1 MIREDDQAAGTTWM
15 FTYDNRGNITSKK
28 RYAYTA
34 ADATPGTVL
43 ETINYTYKT
52 SGWKDI
58 LTKVCSTTYTND
70 AIGNRTGDGTWTY
83 TWEHGRQLDGMSK
96 TGATIA
102 YGYDADGQ
110 RISKTVT
117 EGGSTTAYSYYYR
130 DGKLIDTI
138 WGSNRYHIFYDANGT
153 PISITY
159 NGTRYYYVRNAQGD
173 IVALTNSS

>member
-1 MIREDDQAAGTTWM
+1 
-15 FTYDNRGNITSKK
+15 
-28 RYAYTA
+28 
-34 ADATPGTVL
+34 
-43 ETINYTYKT
+43 
-52 SGWKDI
+52 
-58 LTKVCSTTYTND
+58 
-70 AIGNRTGDGTWTY
+70 
-83 TWEHGRQLDGMSK
+83 MSK
-96 TGATIA
+96 TGATTA

-130 DGKLIDTI
+130 DGKLIDTV

-173 IVALTNSS
+173 IVALTNSNGALKVSYTYDAWGRLLDTAGALESTLGKVNPLRYRGYVYDEETGLYYLGSRYYDPGVGRFICADDVSLLGANGTFTSLNLFAYCLNNPVG